1 MREQPDDDGLPHFE
15 DLEGPQLP
23 DVSNGHRGQ
32 AEEAVA
38 DDPIEGLRDGLRVLG
53 QSEKLSALTELA
65 LDRAHDILSMRLE
78 PTMPDYLK
86 LLAFQQ
92 QTLAAVLSTQTKVD
106 ETRLRSQQSDKLG
119 DILARIRGG

>member
-1 MREQPDDDGLPHFE
+1 
-15 DLEGPQLP
+15 
-23 DVSNGHRGQ
+23 
-32 AEEAVA
+32 
-38 DDPIEGLRDGLRVLG
+38 
-53 QSEKLSALTELA
+53 
-65 LDRAHDILSMRLE
+65 MRLE

-119 DILARIRGG
+119 DILARIRAS